1 MGKRQPDVETRLA
14 AQHALTRE
22 LLISDTVEQAAPVYL
37 SAVGSLLGW
46 DAAALWEIPQRERM
60 LHFVHGWQPRT
71 IELESLWTESRQLRM
86 GRGTGLPGRAWEC
99 GEIVWVDD
107 LQAEQGLP
115 RGDLFAE
122 LGLKGAL
129 AIPVPVGPP
138 EKVLGIA
145 EFYTTTPS
153 PLDDDLMGL
162 LTGFTDQLAMFMTRR
177 RAESALR
184 ESEALKSAMLGSAY
198 DCVIG
203 MNHLGQVVEFN
214 EAAEGTF
221 GYSRDEAMGQELA
234 ELIIPPELRERHRQG
249 LATYLE
255 TGRSRILNER
265 IELTAMHRD
274 GSPVPIEL
282 AVTRITDSDPPI
294 FTGYL
299 RETSDR
305 IEAERI
311 RAHLAAVVHDTQEAV
326 MSKDLNGIITSWN
339 EGARRLYGYT
349 PEEAIGQPIS
359 ILIPP
364 DHGPEE
370 WRILDQIRRGERV
383 EPYETERIRQDGVRI
398 DVVLTVSPIKD
409 PILGVTGAS
418 IVARNITSEKRHRIA
433 QEFLARSAAALEAS
447 LDLDEIAR
455 TIVETAVPDLAELS
469 LIDFLEDDGTIGRS
483 TIAAADPQV
492 AAELEAIRRET
503 PLELE
508 GNHPVAQVLRTGRS
522 LALHNLN
529 DPSIQEEVA
538 RNEEH
543 RDFMLRADYNSAV
556 IAPMF
561 ARGRLVGALSFLH
574 VANDRR
580 FDQDDVELIE
590 DLAARSAMALDNARL
605 YADRDR
611 IASVLQ
617 RGLRPAEPQP
627 IPGLELSVVFE
638 AAGEGVELG
647 GDFYDVIG
655 VGDTHYVLIG
665 DVAGH
670 GAEVAAYTAQIRHT
684 VRALALFGTDPADIV
699 ERVNTVL
706 RETDTGERF
715 ATLQLARIETRESGA
730 IDVELASAAHPP
742 AVLVRGE
749 GTTETLSGGAI
760 VGVWQQ
766 IDVAVHRF
774 TVEPSET
781 LLLYT
786 DGWLEAGPVDAHRTP
801 EELAREMA
809 AIADDDLDTVLERL
823 RADAVARGGTELR
836 DDLVL
841 LGLRPTGSREPAAA

>member
-60 LHFVHGWQPRT
+60 LHFVHGWQPGT

-86 GRGTGLPGRAWEC
+86 GRGTGLPGRAWER

-129 AIPVPVGPP
+129 AIPVPVGAP

-162 LTGFTDQLAMFMTRR
+162 LIGFTDQLAMFMTRR

-203 MNHLGQVVEFN
+203 MNHLGQVIEFN

-249 LATYLE
+249 LASYLE

-398 DVVLTVSPIKD
+398 DVVLAVSPIKD
-409 PILGVTGAS
+409 PVLGVTGAS

-447 LDLDEIAR
+447 LDVDEIAR

-529 DPSIQEEVA
+529 DSSIQEEVA
-538 RNEEH
+538 QNEEH

-556 IAPMF
+556 VAPMF

-580 FDQDDVELIE
+580 FDQDDLELIE

-617 RGLRPAEPQP
+617 RGLRPDVPQP

-655 VGDTHYVLIG
+655 VGDTHYVLVG

-670 GAEVAAYTAQIRHT
+670 GPEVAAYTAQIRHT

-749 GTTETLSGGAI
+749 GATETLSGGAI

-774 TVEPSET
+774 TVEPRET

-841 LGLRPTGSREPAAA
+841 LGLRPTGSREPATA